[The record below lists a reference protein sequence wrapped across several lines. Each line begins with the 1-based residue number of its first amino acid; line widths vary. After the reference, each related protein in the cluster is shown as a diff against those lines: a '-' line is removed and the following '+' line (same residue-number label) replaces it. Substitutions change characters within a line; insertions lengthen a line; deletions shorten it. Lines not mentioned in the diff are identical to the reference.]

1 MTTRTGNHDTD
12 AVVVG
17 SGPNGLAAAVRLAQA
32 GHRVTV
38 LEAAPTIGGGTRTE
52 ELTLPGLPH
61 DVCSAVHPFAL
72 ASPYL
77 ASLPLAEHGLVW
89 RWPEVDLAHPLDDG
103 TAGVMVRDL
112 DETCRGLGVDGRA
125 WRGVFGP
132 LVHRF
137 DALADDILGPIVR
150 WPDHP
155 VAMARFGLRA
165 GLPATVLARRFR
177 TPQARALFAGSA
189 AHAFRPLSRPVTAS
203 VGVML
208 TAAGH
213 RHGWPVPE
221 GGSAA
226 ITNALAS
233 LLVELGGEIVTGHAV
248 RSSADLPSARVTMLD
263 TGPQAAA
270 EILGDRLPRRRQRAY
285 RRWRYGPG
293 VFKVDLAVRGG
304 VPWTAEAARRA
315 GTVHVSGTLEQ
326 TAAAEAAVCRGEM
339 PDQPFVLVAQQSL
352 ADPTRV
358 VGDVHP
364 VWAYAHVPSRWD
376 GSPAEGERVVLDQM
390 ERFAPGL
397 RERVVATAV
406 RTTAEHQADN
416 ANYVGGDIAGGSND
430 LLQLLGR
437 PRLSTDP
444 YATGVEGV
452 WLCSSSTPPGAGVH
466 GMCGYRAAERALSWL
481 GSTGSPGAAPSRRT
495 VTDSSRADATRQPT
509 T

>member
-1 MTTRTGNHDTD
+1 MSPRRPALRETD

-38 LEAAPTIGGGTRTE
+38 LEAAPTIGGGTRTQ
-52 ELTLPGLPH
+52 ELTLPGLLH

-77 ASLPLAEHGLVW
+77 ASLPLADHGLVW
-89 RWPEVDLAHPLDDG
+89 RWPEIDLAHPLDDG
-103 TAGVMVRDL
+103 TAGVLVRDL

-132 LVHRF
+132 LVRHF
-137 DALADDILGPIVR
+137 DGLADDILGPILR
-150 WPDHP
+150 WPGHP
-155 VAMARFGLRA
+155 VQMARFGLRA

-177 TPQARALFAGSA
+177 TPQAQALFAGSA
-189 AHAFRPLSRPVTAS
+189 AHAFRPLSRPVTAA

-226 ITNALAS
+226 ITDALAS
-233 LLVELGGEIVTGHAV
+233 LLTELGGEIVTGHAV
-248 RSSADLPSARVTMLD
+248 RSTADLPKARITMLD

-293 VFKVDLAVRGG
+293 SFKLDLAVRGG

-315 GTVHVSGTLEQ
+315 GTVHVGGTLEQ
-326 TAAAEAAVCRGEM
+326 VAEAEAAICRGEM
-339 PDQPFVLVAQQSL
+339 PERPFLLVGQQSL
-352 ADPTRV
+352 ADPTRA

-364 VWAYAHVPSRWD
+364 VWAYAHVPAHWEGD
-376 GSPAEGERVVLDQM
+376 GEKVVLDQI

-406 RTTAEHQADN
+406 RTPADHEAEN
-416 ANYVGGDIAGGSND
+416 ANYVGGDIAGGAND
-430 LLQLLGR
+430 LLQLVGR
-437 PRLSTDP
+437 PRIAADP
-444 YATGVEGV
+444 YATGAPGV

-466 GMCGYRAAERALSWL
+466 GMCGFRAAERALASL
-481 GSTGSPGAAPSRRT
+481 PG
-495 VTDSSRADATRQPT
+495 
-509 T
+509 